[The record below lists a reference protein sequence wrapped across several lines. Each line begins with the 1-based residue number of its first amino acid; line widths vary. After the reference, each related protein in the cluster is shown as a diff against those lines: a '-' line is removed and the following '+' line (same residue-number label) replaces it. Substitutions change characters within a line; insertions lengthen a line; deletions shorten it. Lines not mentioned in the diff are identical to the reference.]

1 MTKRSCKMS
10 FSGKY
15 ELESQ
20 ENFEPFMKA
29 IEVPDELIE
38 KGKDLKSITE
48 IVQNGNDFK
57 ITITTGSNV
66 IHNEFTIGQ
75 ETDFAMITGSKIKSV
90 VTLDGA
96 NKLIV
101 KLNSVTSATELSENK
116 LLDTLTIGDLTY
128 KRISKRI

>member
-1 MTKRSCKMS
+1 MS

-29 IEVPDELIE
+29 IGIPDELIE
-38 KGKDLKSITE
+38 KGKDLKSVTE

-75 ETDFAMITGSKIKSV
+75 ETDFATITGSKVKSV
-90 VTLDGA
+90 VTLEGA
-96 NKLIV
+96 NKLFV
-101 KLNSVTSATELSENK
+101 KLNSVTSVTELCENK
-116 LLDTLTIGDLTY
+116 LLDILTVGDLTY
-128 KRISKRI
+128 KRISKRV

>member
-1 MTKRSCKMS
+1 MS
-10 FSGKY
+10 FPGKY

-29 IEVPDELIE
+29 IGVPDELIE

-57 ITITTGSNV
+57 VTITTGSNV
-66 IHNEFTIGQ
+66 IHNEFTIGH
-75 ETDFAMITGSKIKSV
+75 ETDFATITGEKIKSV
-90 VTLDGA
+90 VNLDSA

-101 KLNSVTSATELSENK
+101 KFNSVTSVTELKENK
-116 LLDTLTIGDLTY
+116 LVDILTIGDLIF